1 MKHWLFKSE
10 PSDFSLQDL
19 KDAPEQTECWDGV
32 RNYQAR
38 NLMRDEMKLG
48 DRALFYHSNLNPS
61 VVGTVTVVR
70 ESYPDHTSWD
80 PDCKHFD
87 PKSTPDNPRW
97 FMVDVKFESEFP
109 RPFHCCARTYSTST
123 RESFNASAFFL
134 MASASASPFNLIAS
148 ASETASILI
157 AYALPSAVA
166 FAASLFAFAV
176 FTSRCASSF

>member
-48 DRALFYHSNLNPS
+48 DRVLFYHSNLNPS

-109 RPFHCCARTYSTST
+109 RPIPLAELRTLSGLEEMLLLRKGQRLSVQPVAPK
-123 RESFNASAFFL
+123 EFQV
-134 MASASASPFNLIAS
+134 
-148 ASETASILI
+148 ILDH
-157 AYALPSAVA
+157 
-166 FAASLFAFAV
+166 AAQG
-176 FTSRCASSF
+176 

>member
-19 KDAPEQTECWDGV
+19 KDAPDQTECWDGV

-48 DRALFYHSNLNPS
+48 DRVLFYHSNLNPS

-109 RPFHCCARTYSTST
+109 RPIPLAELRTLSGLEEMLLLRKGQRLSVQPVAPK
-123 RESFNASAFFL
+123 EFQV
-134 MASASASPFNLIAS
+134 
-148 ASETASILI
+148 ILDH
-157 AYALPSAVA
+157 
-166 FAASLFAFAV
+166 AAQG
-176 FTSRCASSF
+176 

>member
-10 PSDFSLQDL
+10 PNDFSLQDL
-19 KDAPEQTECWDGV
+19 KDAPDQTECWDGV

-109 RPFHCCARTYSTST
+109 RPIPLAELRTLSGLEEMLLLRKGQRLSVQPVAP
-123 RESFNASAFFL
+123 EEFQV
-134 MASASASPFNLIAS
+134 
-148 ASETASILI
+148 ILDH
-157 AYALPSAVA
+157 
-166 FAASLFAFAV
+166 AAQG
-176 FTSRCASSF
+176 

>member
-1 MKHWLFKSE
+1 MKLWLLKSE
-10 PSDFSLQDL
+10 PNDFSLEDL
-19 KDAPEQTECWDGV
+19 KNSPEQTECWDGV

-48 DRALFYHSNLNPS
+48 DRVLFYHSNLNPS

-109 RPFHCCARTYSTST
+109 RPLPLAELRTLSGLEEMLLLRKGQRLSVQPVAPK
-123 RESFNASAFFL
+123 EFQV
-134 MASASASPFNLIAS
+134 
-148 ASETASILI
+148 ILDH
-157 AYALPSAVA
+157 
-166 FAASLFAFAV
+166 AAQG
-176 FTSRCASSF
+176 

>member
-19 KDAPEQTECWDGV
+19 KDTPEQTECWDGV

-48 DRALFYHSNLNPS
+48 DRVLFYHSNLNPS

-87 PKSTPDNPRW
+87 PKSTPTDAILSQLCPTLQI
-97 FMVDVKFESEFP
+97 DQQK
-109 RPFHCCARTYSTST
+109 
-123 RESFNASAFFL
+123 NATQIVTL
-134 MASASASPFNLIAS
+134 MFYQSKANA
-148 ASETASILI
+148 
-157 AYALPSAVA
+157 
-166 FAASLFAFAV
+166 
-176 FTSRCASSF
+176 

>member
-19 KDAPEQTECWDGV
+19 KDAPDQTECWDGV

-48 DRALFYHSNLNPS
+48 DRVLFYHSNLNPS

-109 RPFHCCARTYSTST
+109 RPIPLAELRTLSGLEEMLLLRKGQRLSVQPVAP
-123 RESFNASAFFL
+123 EEFQV
-134 MASASASPFNLIAS
+134 
-148 ASETASILI
+148 ILDH
-157 AYALPSAVA
+157 
-166 FAASLFAFAV
+166 AAQG
-176 FTSRCASSF
+176 

>member
-1 MKHWLFKSE
+1 MKHWLLKSE
-10 PSDFSLQDL
+10 PNDFSLQDL
-19 KDAPEQTECWDGV
+19 KDAPGQTECWDGV

-80 PDCKHFD
+80 PDGKHFD

-109 RPFHCCARTYSTST
+109 RPLPLAELRTLSGLEEMLLLRKGQRLSVQPVAPK
-123 RESFNASAFFL
+123 EFQV
-134 MASASASPFNLIAS
+134 
-148 ASETASILI
+148 ILDH
-157 AYALPSAVA
+157 
-166 FAASLFAFAV
+166 AAQG
-176 FTSRCASSF
+176 

>member
-19 KDAPEQTECWDGV
+19 KDAPDQTECWDGV

-48 DRALFYHSNLNPS
+48 DRVLFYHSNLNPS

-109 RPFHCCARTYSTST
+109 RPIPLAELRTLSGLEEMLLLRKGQRLSVQ
-123 RESFNASAFFL
+123 
-134 MASASASPFNLIAS
+134 P
-148 ASETASILI
+148 
-157 AYALPSAVA
+157 VA
-166 FAASLFAFAV
+166 PKEFQVSLDPAAQG
-176 FTSRCASSF
+176 

>member
-1 MKHWLFKSE
+1 MKHWLLKSE
-10 PSDFSLQDL
+10 PNDFSLQDL
-19 KDAPEQTECWDGV
+19 KDAPGQTECWDGV

-80 PDCKHFD
+80 PDGKHFD

-109 RPFHCCARTYSTST
+109 RPLPLAELRTLSGLEEMLLLRKGQRLSVQ
-123 RESFNASAFFL
+123 
-134 MASASASPFNLIAS
+134 P
-148 ASETASILI
+148 
-157 AYALPSAVA
+157 VA
-166 FAASLFAFAV
+166 P
-176 FTSRCASSF
+176 

>member
-1 MKHWLFKSE
+1 MKHWLLKSE
-10 PSDFSLQDL
+10 PNDFSLQDL
-19 KDAPEQTECWDGV
+19 KDAPGQTECWDGV

-80 PDCKHFD
+80 SDGKHFD

-109 RPFHCCARTYSTST
+109 RPLPLAELRTLSGLEEMLLLRKGQRLSVQPVTPQ
-123 RESFNASAFFL
+123 EFQV
-134 MASASASPFNLIAS
+134 
-148 ASETASILI
+148 ILDH
-157 AYALPSAVA
+157 
-166 FAASLFAFAV
+166 AAQG
-176 FTSRCASSF
+176 